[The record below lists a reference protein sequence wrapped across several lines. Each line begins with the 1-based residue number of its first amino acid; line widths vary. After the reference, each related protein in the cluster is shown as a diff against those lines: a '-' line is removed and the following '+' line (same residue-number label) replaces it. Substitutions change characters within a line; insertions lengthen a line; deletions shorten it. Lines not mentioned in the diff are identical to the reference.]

1 MKLADLRWLSLK
13 TRITL
18 FTLLVFLL
26 GIWLLAIYGSR
37 VLRQEMQAQLSEHQF
52 STVTLL
58 AAQVNA
64 ELAERME
71 ALKSAA
77 HAITPARLAD
87 AASLQGFLEAGQV
100 QAQLFNAGVYV
111 TRMEGT
117 AIASVPLA
125 AGRVGINFLDQH
137 HLAVTLQQGQ
147 STISKPRIGKALHR
161 PVFAMTAPI
170 RDERGQVMG
179 AVVGVVDLSQPNFLD
194 KVTDNRFGKTGG
206 YVLMSAAHRVTITA
220 TDKTRIMEPLP
231 APGVNPLMERYLQG
245 YEGSGSVVDSR
256 GVTVISSSRQIPEAG
271 WVLVARI
278 PAEEA
283 FAPIALVQRRLLL
296 AVLVF
301 TIVAGGLIWW
311 ATLAL
316 LRRQLAPLLR
326 ATQALDSMTGA
337 DAALK
342 PLPMASRDEIG
353 DLIGGFNRLL
363 ALLAQRDEQVR
374 QMAFQDPLT
383 NLPNRRLLQE
393 RLSQVMAAS
402 DRSGRYGAVM
412 YIDLDNFKPLNDQH
426 GHAVG
431 DLLLIEAAARLKA
444 CVRKIDTVARIGGD
458 EFVLVIRELEVD
470 RDRSVQEAL
479 AIAQKVSAALGKP
492 YQLVIAHEAEA
503 GAPVQH
509 WCSASIG
516 IELIGD
522 GQTSLETI
530 FERADAAMYEAKKAG
545 PGSIR
550 LHRPAAG

>member
-1 MKLADLRWLSLK
+1 MKFADLRWLSLK

-18 FTLLVFLL
+18 FTLLVFLI

-37 VLRQEMQAQLSEHQF
+37 VLRQEMQAQLGEHQF

-64 ELAERME
+64 ELAERVD
-71 ALKSAA
+71 ALKSVA

-87 AASLQGFLEAGQV
+87 AASLQAFLEAGQE

-111 TRMEGT
+111 TRVDGT
-117 AIASVPLA
+117 AIASVPVS
-125 AGRVGINFLDQH
+125 AGRVGINYLDQH
-137 HLAVTLQQGQ
+137 HLAVTLRQGQ
-147 STISKPRIGKALHR
+147 SAISRPRIGKALHK

-170 RDERGQVMG
+170 LDERGQVMG

-245 YEGSGSVVDSR
+245 YEGSGIVVDSR
-256 GVTVISSSRQIPEAG
+256 GVTVISSSRQIPQAG

-301 TIVAGGLIWW
+301 TGVAGGLIWW
-311 ATLAL
+311 ATWAL

-337 DAALK
+337 DAALN

-383 NLPNRRLLQE
+383 SLPNRRLLQE

-431 DLLLIEAAARLKA
+431 DLLLIEAAARLRA
-444 CVRKIDTVARIGGD
+444 CVRKIDTVARVGGD

-470 RDRSVQEAL
+470 RARSVQEAL
-479 AIAQKVSAALGKP
+479 AIAQKVSAALGRP
-492 YQLVIAHEAEA
+492 YQLGIAHEAEA

-509 WCSASIG
+509 VCSASIG

-522 GQTSLETI
+522 GLTSLETI
-530 FERADAAMYEAKKAG
+530 CERADAAMYEAKKAG

-550 LHRPAAG
+550 LHQPAG

>member
-1 MKLADLRWLSLK
+1 MKFADLRWLSLK

-26 GIWLLAIYGSR
+26 GIWLLAIYGSG
-37 VLRQEMQAQLSEHQF
+37 VLRQEMQDQLSGHQF

-71 ALKSAA
+71 ALKTAA

-87 AASLQGFLEAGQV
+87 AASLQDFLEAGQV

-111 TRMEGT
+111 TRLDGT

-125 AGRVGINFLDQH
+125 AGRAGVNYLDQQ

-147 STISKPRIGKALHR
+147 STISRPRIGKALR
-161 PVFAMTAPI
+161 KPVFAMTAPI
-170 RDERGQVMG
+170 LDERGQVMG

-220 TDKTRIMEPLP
+220 TDKSRIMEPLP

-256 GVTVISSSRQIPEAG
+256 GVTVISSSRQIPQAG

-296 AVLVF
+296 AVLIF
-301 TIVAGGLIWW
+301 TIVAAGLIWW
-311 ATLAL
+311 ATWAL
-316 LRRQLAPLLR
+316 LRRQLAPLLK
-326 ATQALDSMTGA
+326 ATQALESMTGA

-342 PLPMASRDEIG
+342 PLPMASHDEIG

-383 NLPNRRLLQE
+383 SLPNRRLLQE

-444 CVRKIDTVARIGGD
+444 CVRKIDTVARVGGD

-479 AIAQKVSAALGKP
+479 AIAQKISAALGKP
-492 YQLVIAHEAEA
+492 YQLLIAHEAAA
-503 GAPVQH
+503 GEPVRH
-509 WCSASIG
+509 LCSASIG

-530 FERADAAMYEAKKAG
+530 CERADAAMYEAKKAG

-550 LHRPAAG
+550 LHQPAG